1 MDDGPAIGKKIK
13 EYDFKHP
20 DKFSK
25 DQLRTIQLIYES
37 FARLASATLSAQL
50 RAMVHTRVI
59 SVDQITYG
67 EFMQSVPNPSTLV
80 IIDLDPLKGEGL
92 VVVDQ
97 NVSFGIIERLL
108 GGKGGETNL
117 TRELSD
123 IELTLMEGIME
134 RVLNNFKES
143 WMPTIEIRPRISNI
157 ECNPQFTQII
167 PPGDMVVLTIMDM
180 GIGEMEG
187 KIRFCLPGVSVE
199 PFAAKLSSQ
208 HRYATSSGGIDLDEK
223 SMQKVKKE
231 LKKVTV
237 PVIVELGVVNIS
249 LSDVMQLQIG
259 DVVKLQMGINDDLIL
274 RVGGKAKYTC
284 RPGVVGSKIGVQIT
298 KVIDESE
305 VLREEGE

>member
-1 MDDGPAIGKKIK
+1 MDDGHTIGKKIK

-50 RAMVHTRVI
+50 RTMVHVRVL

-67 EFMQSVPNPSTLV
+67 EFMQSVPNPSTLA

-92 VVVDQ
+92 VAIDQ

-108 GGKGGETNL
+108 GGKGREINL

-123 IELTLMEGIME
+123 IERALIEGIIE
-134 RVLNNFKES
+134 RILNSFKEA
-143 WMPTIEIRPRISNI
+143 WMSTIEIRPRISNI

-167 PPGDMVVLTIMDM
+167 PPGDMVILTIMDI

-187 KIRFCLPGVSVE
+187 KLSFGLPGVSIE
-199 PFAAKLSSQ
+199 PFAVKLSSQ
-208 HRYATSSGGIDLDEK
+208 HRYATSPGEASLDEK
-223 SMQKVKKE
+223 NIQKVKKG
-231 LKKVTV
+231 LKKVTI
-237 PVIVELGVVNIS
+237 PVIAELGAVNIS
-249 LSDVMQLQIG
+249 LNDVMQLQIG

-274 RVGGKAKYTC
+274 RVGGKAKYAC
-284 RPGVVGSKIGVQIT
+284 RPGVVGSKVGVQIT
-298 KVIDESE
+298 KVIDEGE
-305 VLREEGE
+305 ALREEGE

>member
-1 MDDGPAIGKKIK
+1 MDDRPTIGKKIK

-50 RAMVHTRVI
+50 RTMVHTRVI
-59 SVDQITYG
+59 SVDQMTYG
-67 EFMQSVPNPSTLV
+67 EFMQSVPNPSTLA

-92 VVVDQ
+92 MIIDQ

-108 GGKGGETNL
+108 GGKGREINL

-123 IELTLMEGIME
+123 IERTLMEGIIE
-134 RVLNNFKES
+134 RILNNFKDA

-167 PPGDMVVLTIMDM
+167 PPGDMIVLTVMDI

-187 KIRFCLPGVSVE
+187 KLSFGLPGVSIE

-208 HRYATSSGGIDLDEK
+208 HRYATSSGGTSLDEK
-223 SMQKVKKE
+223 SIQKVKKGLE
-231 LKKVTV
+231 KVTI
-237 PVIVELGVVNIS
+237 PVVAELGIVNIS
-249 LSDVMQLQIG
+249 LNDVMQLQIG
-259 DVVKLQMGINDDLIL
+259 DVVKLQIGINDDLIL

-284 RPGVVGSKIGVQIT
+284 RPGVIGSKIGVQIT
-298 KVIDESE
+298 KVI
-305 VLREEGE
+305 EEGE